1 MCVFSAMVG
10 EEAQISLCGE
20 NYLSDL
26 GNENDSD
33 QILFEQK
40 VLRPNEKFI
49 EVNEALIRW
58 FKSPANS
65 REYPKVALGNKNAY
79 KNKTKSYVY
88 DYKKGILYKKVINS
102 DKIGMYIL
110 NSYVIICHMSN
121 EFTQLGM
128 KSIC

>member
-1 MCVFSAMVG
+1 MFRA
-10 EEAQISLCGE
+10 
-20 NYLSDL
+20 
-26 GNENDSD
+26 
-33 QILFEQK
+33 
-40 VLRPNEKFI
+40 NEKFI

-65 REYPKVALGNKNAY
+65 REYLKVSLHNKSAY

-110 NSYVIICHMSN
+110 NSYVIICHMYN
-121 EFTQLGM
+121 EFT
-128 KSIC
+128 